1 MSLALVGGLGAILEV
16 FFAEYIPQG
25 HSPTQIVWLLTFPS
39 LFVGFGNF
47 LILPMSLAFGRRPT
61 FIVCVICL
69 LAATIGSATQN
80 SFEAHLATRIIQGL
94 ATGATE
100 SVSLR
105 VDFYK
110 SLPHLDLVLTLIQLL
125 PLMLTDISFLHERSK
140 IFGWYWATQN
150 IFSSALSLA
159 SSYEATI
166 SWRWFYWVYVI
177 AISIGLVLV
186 IFGAFETR
194 FARAATAID
203 GQVIVTDDFGV
214 THVLTDQEARTYAQE
229 IEQRD
234 HSAPSEDMPARKT
247 YIQKLKPWNTPAK
260 RPGIVILK
268 AYWHMLE
275 SFSSPG
281 IVYAILL
288 SSITLGS
295 VIALSLTY
303 NAVLQN
309 NYHWAPQNIGL
320 INIGGM
326 IGGFLGMLYAGY
338 PADKFAIWM
347 ARRNNGIHKPEH
359 RLLPLIPAGI
369 LGFASLLLYGFTA
382 NGKQTWWGP
391 YIGWTVLQIV
401 FTVVLIVSTAFA
413 AEAWPKNPGPAITVV
428 VGSKNIVSFAASYGI
443 TPMINEH
450 GYTWACGV
458 LAAILGAIYLLII
471 PVYYI
476 NPIWRRK
483 VAGR

>member
-1 MSLALVGGLGAILEV
+1 MSLALVGGLGAILGV
-16 FFAEYIPQG
+16 FFELYIPQG

-100 SVSLR
+100 S
-105 VDFYK
+105 
-110 SLPHLDLVLTLIQLL
+110 LL

-150 IFSSALSLA
+150 LFSSALSLA

-177 AISIGLVLV
+177 AIAIGLVLV

-194 FARAATAID
+194 FARPATAID

-214 THVLTDQEARTYAQE
+214 TRVLTDDEARTYAQE
-229 IEQRD
+229 IEGRD
-234 HSAPSEDMPARKT
+234 DSTSPEDLPARKT
-247 YIQKLKPWNTPAK
+247 YVQKLKPWSTPAK

-288 SSITLGS
+288 SSITLGCT
-295 VIALSLTY
+295 IALSLTY
-303 NAVLQN
+303 DAILQK

-326 IGGFLGMLYAGY
+326 IGGILGMAYAGW

-382 NGKQTWWGP
+382 NGNATWWGP
-391 YIGWTVLQIV
+391 YIGWTVLQVV

-476 NPIWRRK
+476 NPIWRKK